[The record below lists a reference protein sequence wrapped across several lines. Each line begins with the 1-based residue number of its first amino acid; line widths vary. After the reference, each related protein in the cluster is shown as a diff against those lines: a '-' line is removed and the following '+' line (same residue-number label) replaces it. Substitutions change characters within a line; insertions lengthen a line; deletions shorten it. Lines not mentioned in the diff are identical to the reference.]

1 MKVGGEKIAR
11 CAICGGW
18 PKAVV
23 TMDAHASAHCE
34 CMRCGRR
41 GPTITAGVNE
51 FDAPTLARAAAQAWN
66 LPLNLDPELLVAA
79 LMHNGA
85 ARETVRQLRLSAAA
99 AAHAYDAALNE
110 LPDRLLLAAGAGEPP
125 PARHMKPHRQMEP
138 RRHSVALRRLLPL
151 AATLAA
157 LAIGL
162 AGGYELRALGVGVA
176 GPERAEGYAPAAAPP
191 ADLLAAAF
199 ESALLPTLDGGAEGQ
214 VFAYAGKA
222 GERGRIELGGR
233 FTTGFG
239 AECREFTRSESRDG
253 VAGRAGGVACRG
265 ADRSWNVLLLP
276 VAGS

>member
-1 MKVGGEKIAR
+1 
-11 CAICGGW
+11 
-18 PKAVV
+18 
-23 TMDAHASAHCE
+23 MDAHASAHCE

-199 ESALLPTLDGGAEGQ
+199 ESALLPALDRGAEGQ
-214 VFAYAGKA
+214 AFPYAGKA
-222 GERGRIELGGR
+222 GERGRIELAGR

-253 VAGRAGGVACRG
+253 VSSRAGGLACRG

-276 VAGS
+276 VTGS

>member
-1 MKVGGEKIAR
+1 MN
-11 CAICGGW
+11 
-18 PKAVV
+18 
-23 TMDAHASAHCE
+23 D
-34 CMRCGRR
+34 
-41 GPTITAGVNE
+41 
-51 FDAPTLARAAAQAWN
+51 
-66 LPLNLDPELLVAA
+66 LPLNLDPELLVAYVDKELPPAQMAAVEAA

-125 PARHMKPHRQMEP
+125 PIPQREP
-138 RRHSVALRRLLPL
+138 RLHIAPRLRGAPLRRLLPL

-162 AGGYELRALGVGVA
+162 AGGYELRARGVGIA
-176 GPERAEGYAPAAAPP
+176 GPEGAQGYAPAAAPP

-199 ESALLPTLDGGAEGQ
+199 ESALLPALDGGAEGQ
-214 VFAYAGKA
+214 AFAYAGKA
-222 GERGRIELGGR
+222 GERGGIELGGR

-239 AECREFTRSESRDG
+239 AECREFTRNESRDG
-253 VAGRAGGVACRG
+253 VSSRAGGLACRG

>member
-1 MKVGGEKIAR
+1 
-11 CAICGGW
+11 
-18 PKAVV
+18 
-23 TMDAHASAHCE
+23 MDAHASAHCE

-66 LPLNLDPELLVAA
+66 LPLNLDPELLVAYAGKELPPAEMAAVEAA

-85 ARETVRQLRLSAAA
+85 GRETVRQLRLSAAA

-125 PARHMKPHRQMEP
+125 PARHMKPHQQMEP
-138 RRHSVALRRLLPL
+138 RHHSVALRRLLPL

-191 ADLLAAAF
+191 TDLLAAAF
-199 ESALLPTLDGGAEGQ
+199 ESALLPALDDGAQGQ
-214 VFAYAGKA
+214 ALAYAGKA

-233 FTTGFG
+233 FTTVFG
-239 AECREFTRSESRDG
+239 DECREFTRSESRDG
-253 VAGRAGGVACRG
+253 VASRAGGVACRG
-265 ADRSWNVLLLP
+265 ADRSWTVLLLP

>member
-1 MKVGGEKIAR
+1 M
-11 CAICGGW
+11 
-18 PKAVV
+18 
-23 TMDAHASAHCE
+23 MND
-34 CMRCGRR
+34 
-41 GPTITAGVNE
+41 
-51 FDAPTLARAAAQAWN
+51 
-66 LPLNLDPELLVAA
+66 LPLNLDPELLVAYVDKELPPAQMAAVEAA

-110 LPDRLLLAAGAGEPP
+110 LPDRLLLAAGAGELPP
-125 PARHMKPHRQMEP
+125 VPQMEP
-138 RRHSVALRRLLPL
+138 RRPGARLRRLLPL
-151 AATLAA
+151 TATLAA

-176 GPERAEGYAPAAAPP
+176 GPGRAEGYEPAAATP

-199 ESALLPTLDGGAEGQ
+199 ESALLPALDGGAEGQ
-214 VFAYAGKA
+214 AFAYAGKA

-239 AECREFTRSESRDG
+239 AECREFTRSESRNG
-253 VAGRAGGVACRG
+253 VSGRAGGLACRG

-276 VAGS
+276 DAGS